1 MHVLRRRRL
10 ALELHHQRVL
20 AGLTGSEVAARMD
33 CSASKIS
40 RIETGRVPIA
50 PRDAR
55 ELARIYGLAPDRQE
69 QLAQLA
75 RDARR
80 TGWWEAYGD
89 LLKPE
94 QVWFLGLESAA
105 ARLRI
110 FEVGVIPGLLQTT
123 DYARAI
129 IDAALLGLPGP
140 ELSRLVQITG
150 SRQSVLTRRS
160 PATVAAI
167 MDEAAIRRQVGGPQV
182 MRAQLT
188 HLLAVAHAPNVD
200 LQILP
205 FSAGAGPSAGRPFV
219 LLSFADP
226 ADGDFAFVHG
236 QVTSTCI
243 DEPAGT
249 GKYRQF
255 FDRLSQMSLSPAGSA
270 ILISSILA
278 GQRG

>member
-160 PATVAAI
+160 PAIVAAVV
-167 MDEAAIRRQVGGPQV
+167 DEAVPQPGWLCHSDQLHRGWPAGLIGSGQVPDEEPHGAVQLERRN
-182 MRAQLT
+182 
-188 HLLAVAHAPNVD
+188 LAVATGIGV
-200 LQILP
+200 Q
-205 FSAGAGPSAGRPFV
+205 R
-219 LLSFADP
+219 LL
-226 ADGDFAFVHG
+226 G
-236 QVTSTCI
+236 
-243 DEPAGT
+243 
-249 GKYRQF
+249 
-255 FDRLSQMSLSPAGSA
+255 GSERA
-270 ILISSILA
+270 EQ
-278 GQRG
+278 G